1 MALAPVP
8 APRKLPGAVMS
19 EAWLGYGLSGA
30 ALLFFTTS
38 TLLTRPAS
46 DRVPLSLGF
55 LLATAT
61 NVLFSALAWLVQRLW
76 LGPGAPFHLQ
86 AFLYFVTAGVLAT
99 YLGRWFFYES
109 VVRFGPA
116 KASVFQ
122 VSSPLFTALIAWLA
136 LGERLQPLVFF
147 AMALAM
153 TGLLLVSFK
162 PGRKSPSPPASKGAS
177 LLESLLKSVLLLGV
191 GSSMAYSMGHV
202 LRGAAVRDWN
212 EPILGGLLGAI
223 TGLLLN
229 LLTSPEKR
237 ELRARLRAADRRGCW
252 FYALIGIFTISGQ
265 ICSIGAMRYIPI
277 SVAALM
283 TLCTPLLVFPLS
295 HWLLK
300 SREEI
305 TPALL
310 VGSVMTL
317 AGIAIVVLR

>member
-1 MALAPVP
+1 
-8 APRKLPGAVMS
+8 MS

-30 ALLFFTTS
+30 ALLLFTTA
-38 TLLTRPAS
+38 TLLTQPAS
-46 DRVPLSLGF
+46 ERVPLSLGF
-55 LLATAT
+55 LLATAS
-61 NVLFSALAWLVQRLW
+61 NVLFSALAWLVQRL
-76 LGPGAPFHLQ
+76 LQGPGEPFHLQ

-122 VSSPLFTALIAWLA
+122 VSSPLFTALIAWLV
-136 LGERLQPLVFF
+136 LGEHLQPQVFLAIGV
-147 AMALAM
+147 AMA
-153 TGLLLVSFK
+153 GLLLVSFK
-162 PGRKSPSPPASKGAS
+162 PGGKSPSPQPATKRAS
-177 LLESLLKSVLLLGV
+177 LVQSLMSSVLLLGV
-191 GSSMAYSMGHV
+191 GSSLAYSMGHV

-223 TGLLLN
+223 AGLLLN

-237 ELRARLRAADRRGCW
+237 ELLARLRAADRRGCW
-252 FYALIGIFTISGQ
+252 FYAFIGIFTISGQ

-283 TLCTPLLVFPLS
+283 PLCTPLLMFPLS

-310 VGSVMTL
+310 VGSAMTL

>member
-1 MALAPVP
+1 MAD
-8 APRKLPGAVMS
+8 
-19 EAWLGYGLSGA
+19 AWLGYGLSVA
-30 ALLFFTTS
+30 ALLFFTTA

-46 DRVPLSLGF
+46 ERMTLSLGF
-55 LLATAT
+55 LVATAT
-61 NVLFSALAWLVQRLW
+61 NVLFSALAWGVQLLW
-76 LGPGAPFHLQ
+76 RGPGAPFDLQ
-86 AFLYFVTAGVLAT
+86 AFFYFVTAGVLAT

-136 LGERLQPLVFF
+136 LGEHLQPLVFF

-153 TGLLLVSFK
+153 AGLLLVSVK
-162 PGRKSPSPPASKGAS
+162 PGGKSPSPQPASKGAS
-177 LLESLLKSVLLLGV
+177 LLESLMKSVLLLGV
-191 GSSMAYSMGHV
+191 GSSLAYSMGHV

-212 EPILGGLLGAI
+212 EPILGGLLGALA
-223 TGLLLN
+223 GLLLN
-229 LLTSPEKR
+229 LLTSPEKG
-237 ELRARLRAADRRGCW
+237 ELLARLRAADRRGLW
-252 FYALIGIFTISGQ
+252 FYSLIGVFTISGQ

-277 SVAALM
+277 SVAALV

-305 TPALL
+305 TPALF
-310 VGSVMTL
+310 VGSAMTL
-317 AGIAIVVLR
+317 VGIAIVVLR